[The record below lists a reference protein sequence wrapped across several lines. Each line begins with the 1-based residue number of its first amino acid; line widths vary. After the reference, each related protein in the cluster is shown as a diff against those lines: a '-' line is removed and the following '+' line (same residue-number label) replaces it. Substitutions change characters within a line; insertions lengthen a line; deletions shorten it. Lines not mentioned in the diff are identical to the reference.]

1 MFAYVGIFS
10 AGARNVDE
18 KVESQLKGLKAGN
31 KLYWIACGVDNRLAY
46 ESSRN
51 LDTELEKLKFKHTF
65 RESSG
70 GHTRANWRIY
80 LSEMAPLLFK

>member
-10 AGARNVDE
+10 AGARNVDD
-18 KVESQLKGLKAGN
+18 KVESQLKDLKAGK
-31 KLYWIACGVDNRLAY
+31 KLYWIACGVDDRLAY
-46 ESSRN
+46 ESSQN
-51 LDTELEKLKFKHTF
+51 LDNVLGKLEFKHNL